1 MANNRFGVRVV
12 CGVGVLVL
20 ACGGKSLRQRD
31 GASDEPGAGSAG
43 EFALGGSS
51 SGGSSPGAGASGD
64 APEGCSVSLDGRV
77 DVSVTPRAD
86 PFLELMALKFSS
98 SFVADQAI
106 YDRFV
111 RDVKAIREIEPAL
124 LNVGYFAPDDGH
136 TLMLG
141 VEPSTLARMRTG
153 EYHDWDCLNR
163 ALVVTSTEFAE
174 GALVPY
180 AQLTLK
186 GIYNLKQLA
195 TKYAALEGVKSA
207 EPSFSGGDGPTICV
221 TREGPTWHY
230 VFDEAYGDCT
240 AGCIEHLFLH
250 FSTDASGTVN
260 ALGIPSAAERAAYA
274 NDEACR

>member
-1 MANNRFGVRVV
+1 MANNRFGVRLV

-20 ACGGKSLRQRD
+20 ACGGKSLRQHD

-51 SGGSSPGAGASGD
+51 PGGSSPGGSSPGAGASGD
-64 APEGCSVSLDGRV
+64 APEGCSVSLDDRV

-124 LNVGYFAPDDGH
+124 LNVGYFAPDDGR
-136 TLMLG
+136 TLMLR

-153 EYHDWDCLNR
+153 EYH
-163 ALVVTSTEFAE
+163 E
-174 GALVPY
+174 
-180 AQLTLK
+180 
-186 GIYNLKQLA
+186 
-195 TKYAALEGVKSA
+195 
-207 EPSFSGGDGPTICV
+207 
-221 TREGPTWHY
+221 
-230 VFDEAYGDCT
+230 
-240 AGCIEHLFLH
+240 
-250 FSTDASGTVN
+250 
-260 ALGIPSAAERAAYA
+260 
-274 NDEACR
+274 